1 MPGPGGGSHGG
12 GFSGGGSRGGGGG
25 FGGGPRGGGPRGGGF
40 GPRPGPHFW
49 GPRFYGPR
57 FGGCLGGLFGMIMVP
72 VVLLLVLVLLFFGTI
87 ADSFRAI
94 GTGGVIA
101 YNEETFQ
108 DYANTR
114 YREVFG
120 SSSAYEDNLLVVFLT
135 DEDNSRYYYIAWVG
149 DHIATDIN
157 YMFGGEH
164 TALGLAVQ
172 SAVNTKNYKYSLD
185 SNLASV
191 MDVMARNVTNL
202 KLTSSFT
209 CQEEHAQVPSH
220 LVNLSTLELTE
231 STVNDAL
238 TRFTDATG
246 IPAVIVV
253 DEAEDVFPRSYA
265 DVIWGFVILAG
276 IILIAVLSIRQ
287 IVKAVRAR
295 KEGNDGD
302 GWNNGNS
309 NGNNSNGW

>member
-1 MPGPGGGSHGG
+1 
-12 GFSGGGSRGGGGG
+12 
-25 FGGGPRGGGPRGGGF
+25 
-40 GPRPGPHFW
+40 
-49 GPRFYGPR
+49 
-57 FGGCLGGLFGMIMVP
+57 MIMVP

-87 ADSFRAI
+87 VDSFRAI

-108 DYANTR
+108 DYADTR

-135 DEDNSRYYYIAWVG
+135 DEDNSSYYCIAWVG
-149 DHIATDIN
+149 DHIVTDIN
-157 YMFGGEH
+157 YMFGDEY
-164 TALGLAVQ
+164 TAFGRAVQ
-172 SAVNTKNYKYSLD
+172 SAVNTENYKYSLD

-202 KLTSSFT
+202 GLASSFT
-209 CQEEHAQVPSH
+209 CQEEHTQVPSH
-220 LVNLSTLELTE
+220 LVNLSSLDLTE

-253 DEAEDVFPRSYA
+253 DEAEDVFSRSYA
-265 DVIWGFVILAG
+265 DVIWGFVILAA